1 MLPRY
6 YFASRGGRAA
16 EGRKESEKRI
26 LEDGGTYVYTYGCD
40 ASTSRARD
48 FSFSFTLRSPNR
60 WHTWVVGACI
70 AWGSIAATATATG
83 TQRSVQEDHVRTY
96 MSGNSARGRAGSRGV
111 SHVAAIGGG
120 MPGREAEWQTDGTLL
135 LSFRVEWHLSIHW
148 SPVLIFVRRKTLRK
162 KKKRQVDF
170 GEPWTSHK
178 HTHTKKEQGKHTK
191 VSKEKNQ
198 ISIGSFSPCPVELD
212 ASQWGISPALHTFSL
227 AYFCTVRSV
236 DWTLGSHSHWPMWK
250 SLSGPIEDEICKGTV
265 WKMRGQSFERYRSA
279 KHQTAVVGW
288 LVNPNIGQLPA
299 CFAADE
305 PKISL

>member
-6 YFASRGGRAA
+6 YFASRGGRSA

-26 LEDGGTYVYTYGCD
+26 LEDGGTCVYTYGCD
-40 ASTSRARD
+40 ASTSRSRD
-48 FSFSFTLRSPNR
+48 FSFSFTLRSSNR

-162 KKKRQVDF
+162 KKTLRIQMHCVLSFFFDGHQPAQVLAPLSEGVGF
-170 GEPWTSHK
+170 TFTTGLFLIFRSKPHVIQAILNQKTSYLDRY
-178 HTHTKKEQGKHTK
+178 T
-191 VSKEKNQ
+191 Q
-198 ISIGSFSPCPVELD
+198 I
-212 ASQWGISPALHTFSL
+212 
-227 AYFCTVRSV
+227 
-236 DWTLGSHSHWPMWK
+236 
-250 SLSGPIEDEICKGTV
+250 
-265 WKMRGQSFERYRSA
+265 
-279 KHQTAVVGW
+279 
-288 LVNPNIGQLPA
+288 
-299 CFAADE
+299 
-305 PKISL
+305 